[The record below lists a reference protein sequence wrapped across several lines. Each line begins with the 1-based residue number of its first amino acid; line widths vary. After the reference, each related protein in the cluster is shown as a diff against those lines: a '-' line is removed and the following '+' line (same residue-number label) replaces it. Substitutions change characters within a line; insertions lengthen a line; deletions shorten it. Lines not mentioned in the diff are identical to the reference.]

1 MMVLDL
7 CRVTVRT
14 CGFGTSTAADLTLP
28 TTPELGEILSVIV
41 DLVGVGHE
49 TADGGLP
56 ERLRLGRVDGST
68 LDESVSLFENGIRDG
83 DVLLLAAEPI
93 PRPEQHS
100 EDPGRHAVDMSASAD
115 RGTAW
120 AYTMGSVACWWSTGI
135 GATTLAWPGP
145 SAPGTRA
152 VVAAILA
159 VAATVAAILINHL
172 DAQPLPTLTLGMTA
186 AVFGAIA
193 GFLAVPGGPGPPN
206 YFLAAAICSTVA
218 AVLMHV
224 TSCGTTLFTAIA
236 AFSVLVA
243 VAAAVAAVWPTPTA
257 AVGAA
262 LAAASLAMINTAA
275 KLSIILTGLS
285 PRIPSSV
292 DATADEI
299 PLPASVGALRAAR
312 GHQTLTGLLAGF
324 SLSAALGVALVAADQ
339 RNHVTWSGIAFTG
352 AVSVALVLR
361 AVQQRG
367 SVRSTTILSAG
378 FVSTTAG
385 FTLAALSAP
394 RQAPWLG
401 VVAMIVGAS
410 TLCLTLADAGERLSP
425 FVRRGIEVVDY
436 LALAAVVPLAC
447 WVGGLFGFVRGL
459 SLT

>member
-1 MMVLDL
+1 
-7 CRVTVRT
+7 
-14 CGFGTSTAADLTLP
+14 
-28 TTPELGEILSVIV
+28 
-41 DLVGVGHE
+41 
-49 TADGGLP
+49 
-56 ERLRLGRVDGST
+56 
-68 LDESVSLFENGIRDG
+68 
-83 DVLLLAAEPI
+83 
-93 PRPEQHS
+93 
-100 EDPGRHAVDMSASAD
+100 
-115 RGTAW
+115 
-120 AYTMGSVACWWSTGI
+120 MGSVACWWSTGV

-152 VVAAILA
+152 VVAAVVA

-172 DAQPLPTLTLGMTA
+172 GAQPLPTLTLGMTA

-236 AFSVLVA
+236 AFSAVAA
-243 VAAAVAAVWPTPTA
+243 VAAAVAAVWPAPTA

-262 LAAASLAMINTAA
+262 LAAASLAMINAAA
-275 KLSIILTGLS
+275 KLSIVLTGLS
-285 PRIPSSV
+285 PRMPSSV
-292 DATADEI
+292 DTTADED
-299 PLPASVGALRAAR
+299 PLPAGVGALRVAR

-324 SLSAALGVALVAADQ
+324 SLSAALGVALVVADR
-339 RNHVTWSGIAFTG
+339 RNHATWSGIAFTG
-352 AVSVALVLR
+352 AVSAALILR

-367 SVRSTTILSAG
+367 SIRSTTILTAG
-378 FVSTTAG
+378 FVTITAG
-385 FTLAALSAP
+385 FTHLTLTSP
-394 RQAPWLG
+394 GQTPWFGLI
-401 VVAMIVGAS
+401 AMILGAGA
-410 TLCLTLADAGERLSP
+410 LCLTLADVGERLSP
-425 FVRRGIEVVDY
+425 FVRRGIELVDY

>member
-14 CGFGTSTAADLTLP
+14 CGFGTSTAVDLTLP
-28 TTPELGEILSVIV
+28 TSPELGEILSAIV

-49 TADGGLP
+49 TADGVP
-56 ERLRLGRVDGST
+56 ERLRLARVDGSA
-68 LDESVSLFENGIRDG
+68 LDESVSLLENGIRDG

-100 EDPGRHAVDMSASAD
+100 EDPGQHAVEMSASAD

-120 AYTMGSVACWWSTGI
+120 AHSMGSVACWWSTGV

-152 VVAAILA
+152 VVAAVVA

-172 DAQPLPTLTLGMTA
+172 GAQPLPTLTLGMTA

-218 AVLMHV
+218 AVLTHV

-236 AFSVLVA
+236 AFSAVAA
-243 VAAAVAAVWPTPTA
+243 VAAAVAALWPAPTA

-262 LAAASLAMINTAA
+262 LAAASLAMINAAA
-275 KLSIILTGLS
+275 KLSIVLTGLS
-285 PRIPSSV
+285 PRMPSSV
-292 DATADEI
+292 DTTADED
-299 PLPASVGALRAAR
+299 PLPAGVGALRVAR

-324 SLSAALGVALVAADQ
+324 SLSAALGVALVVADR
-339 RNHVTWSGIAFTG
+339 RNHATWSGIAFTG
-352 AVSVALVLR
+352 AVSAALILR

-367 SVRSTTILSAG
+367 SIRSTTILTGG
-378 FVSTTAG
+378 FVTITAG
-385 FTLAALSAP
+385 FTHLTLTSP
-394 RQAPWLG
+394 GQTPWFGLI
-401 VVAMIVGAS
+401 AMILGAGA
-410 TLCLTLADAGERLSP
+410 LCLTLADVGERLSP
-425 FVRRGIEVVDY
+425 FVRRGIELVDY

>member
-1 MMVLDL
+1 MVLDL

-14 CGFGTSTAADLTLP
+14 CRFGTSTGADLTLP
-28 TTPELGEILSVIV
+28 TTPEVGEILPEIV

-49 TADGGLP
+49 TNDGGLP
-56 ERLRLGRVDGST
+56 ERLRLARVDGST
-68 LDESVSLFENGIRDG
+68 LDESVSLLENGIRDG

-120 AYTMGSVACWWSTGI
+120 PHRMGSVACWWSTGI
-135 GATTLAWPGP
+135 GATTLTWPGP
-145 SAPGTRA
+145 TAPGTRA
-152 VVAAILA
+152 VVATILA

-172 DAQPLPTLTLGMTA
+172 DANPLPTLTLGMTA

-224 TSCGTTLFTAIA
+224 TSCGATLFTAIA

-243 VAAAVAAVWPTPTA
+243 VAAAVAAVWPSPTA

-262 LAAASLAMINTAA
+262 LAAASLAMINAAA
-275 KLSIILTGLS
+275 KLSIVLTGLS
-285 PRIPSSV
+285 PRMPSSV
-292 DATADEI
+292 DASADEI
-299 PLPASVGALRAAR
+299 RLSASVGALRAAR

-339 RNHVTWSGIAFTG
+339 RTHVTWSSIAFIG
-352 AVSVALVLR
+352 AVSVALVLG

-367 SVRSTTILSAG
+367 SVRSTTILTAG

-385 FTLAALSAP
+385 FTLLALSAP
-394 RQAPWLG
+394 GQAPWLG
-401 VVAMIVGAS
+401 LVAMIVGAS
-410 TLCLTLADAGERLSP
+410 TLCLTLADVGERLSP

-447 WVGGLFGFVRGL
+447 LVGGLFGFVRGL

>member
-14 CGFGTSTAADLTLP
+14 CGFGTSTAVDLTLP
-28 TTPELGEILSVIV
+28 TSPELGEILSAIV

-49 TADGGLP
+49 TADGVP
-56 ERLRLGRVDGST
+56 ERLRLARVDGSA
-68 LDESVSLFENGIRDG
+68 LDESVSLLENGIRDG

-100 EDPGRHAVDMSASAD
+100 EDPGQHAVEMSASAD

-120 AYTMGSVACWWSTGI
+120 AHSMGSVACWWSTGV

-152 VVAAILA
+152 VVAAVVA

-172 DAQPLPTLTLGMTA
+172 GAQPLPTLTLGMTA

-236 AFSVLVA
+236 AFSAVAA
-243 VAAAVAAVWPTPTA
+243 VAAAVAALWPAPTA

-262 LAAASLAMINTAA
+262 LAAASLAMINAAA
-275 KLSIILTGLS
+275 KLSIVLTGLS
-285 PRIPSSV
+285 PRMPSSV
-292 DATADEI
+292 DTTADED
-299 PLPASVGALRAAR
+299 PLPAGVGALRVAR

-324 SLSAALGVALVAADQ
+324 SLSAALGVALVVADR
-339 RNHVTWSGIAFTG
+339 RNHATWSGIAFTG
-352 AVSVALVLR
+352 AVSAALILR

-367 SVRSTTILSAG
+367 SSRSTTILTAG
-378 FVSTTAG
+378 FITITAG
-385 FTLAALSAP
+385 FTHLTLTSP
-394 RQAPWLG
+394 GQTPWFGLI
-401 VVAMIVGAS
+401 AMILGAGA
-410 TLCLTLADAGERLSP
+410 LCLTLADVGERLSP
-425 FVRRGIEVVDY
+425 FVRRGIELVDY